1 MPFGFNLGEVLPEQ
15 DERTLATQHNSLLGQ
30 MLPTLGPLFGAAVV
44 LFVLW
49 DYWIAP
55 RAVVLTAPVRIALVL
70 VGSSAY
76 RQGRFSWTAVQRCGF
91 VYATHASAMVISAS
105 LLPNGLLLGLAGI
118 ASSAFLV
125 SLVALRIST
134 FMLILLVPSLLLLVL
149 GAASMPLYGF
159 IDAAVLYLFSAALAA
174 AIMLVIGA
182 FRRQAYLFEKRLL
195 HNARHDSLSGA
206 ANRGYLTELG
216 AREIAL
222 ARRHQHPLAAAMI
235 DIDHF
240 KRVNDI
246 YGHAVGDAVIRALVK
261 TCTDSL
267 REGDLFGRFGGEEF
281 VCLMPETGA
290 DEALAC
296 TERMRRSI
304 ETLQVDSGRGPV
316 RFTISAGV
324 AVLEPEHDSWE
335 SLLQAADEALY
346 LAKGGGR
353 NRTVL
358 ASQAAR
364 GEAAL

>member
-1 MPFGFNLGEVLPEQ
+1 MPFGFNLGETLPEQ
-15 DERTLATQHNSLLGQ
+15 DERILATQHNGVVGQ

-70 VGSSAY
+70 VGSIAY

-91 VYATHASAMVISAS
+91 VYATHASAMVIAAS

-118 ASSAFLV
+118 ASSVFLV
-125 SLVALRIST
+125 ALVALRIAT
-134 FMLILLVPSLLLLVL
+134 FLLIVLVPSLLLFVL
-149 GAASMPLYGF
+149 GAASMPLYGL

-174 AIMLVIGA
+174 AVMLVIGSV
-182 FRRQAYLFEKRLL
+182 RRQAYLFEQRLL

-206 ANRGYLTELG
+206 ANRGYLTELA

-222 ARRHQHPLAAAMI
+222 ARRHKHPLAAAMI

-246 YGHAVGDAVIRALVK
+246 YGHAVGDAVIRALVN

-281 VCLMPETGA
+281 VCLMPQTDA
-290 DEALAC
+290 NEALAC
-296 TERMRRSI
+296 AERMRKSI
-304 ETLQVDSGRGPV
+304 EALQVDTGRGPV

-324 AVLEPEHDSWE
+324 AVLEPEHGSWE
-335 SLLQAADEALY
+335 ALLEAADEALY

-358 ASQAAR
+358 AGQAAR

>member
-1 MPFGFNLGEVLPEQ
+1 MPFGFNLGEALPEQ
-15 DERTLATQHNSLLGQ
+15 DERMLATQHNDMLGQ

-49 DYWIAP
+49 DYWVAP
-55 RAVVLTAPVRIALVL
+55 RAVVLTAPVRVALVL

-91 VYATHASAMVISAS
+91 VYATHASAMVISAA

-118 ASSAFLV
+118 ASSVFLV
-125 SLVALRIST
+125 SLVALQPAT
-134 FMLILLVPSLLLLVL
+134 FVLILLAPSLLLLVL

-159 IDAAVLYLFSAALAA
+159 IDAAILYLFSAALAA

-281 VCLMPETGA
+281 VCLMPQTDA
-290 DEALAC
+290 SEALAC

-316 RFTISAGV
+316 CFTISAGV
-324 AVLEPEHDSWE
+324 AVLEPGRDSWE
-335 SLLQAADEALY
+335 ALLQAADEALY

-364 GEAAL
+364 GERAL